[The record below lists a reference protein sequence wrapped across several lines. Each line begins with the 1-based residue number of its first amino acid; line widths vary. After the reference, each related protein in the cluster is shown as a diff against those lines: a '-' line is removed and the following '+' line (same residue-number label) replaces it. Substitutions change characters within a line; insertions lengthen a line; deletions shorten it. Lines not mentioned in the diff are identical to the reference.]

1 MKARSFAAASHHR
14 WIWWVMATAV
24 ILSLCNI
31 GSFFSMMQQQQE
43 QQHNNSAQA
52 PIIDTSQPQLPCT
65 GGLYS
70 KHELKNIFNEIVKKG
85 VY

>member
-1 MKARSFAAASHHR
+1 MMACSFAASHHR

-31 GSFFSMMQQQQE
+31 GFFFSMMQQQQK
-43 QQHNNSAQA
+43 QHHNNSAQA
-52 PIIDTSQPQLPCT
+52 QEPIIDTSQLPCT